1 MKNFELKNLI
11 PIVIGII
18 VIIILKPLFLLGIG
32 IVIGALLREFS
43 DKIKLGDSART
54 VVNSVPS
61 TPATPA
67 GDIKDPNGVSYN
79 QEIKNLVE
87 TLRVQF
93 TELFNSAHYGT
104 SARRSSEQLFRIID
118 KFDKFKEILDSKLEK
133 TEMTYDR
140 FLTATEEVYFNI
152 LDNLEKV
159 KNVYQAVEDID
170 LGYIE
175 QRIETIKNAS
185 SMTKEM
191 QDELSSLRYRK
202 SMSKKQLQGIEKLL
216 SVNEQAITDIDNMRI
231 KIGNLN
237 TSSNRAQFD
246 IDTSIADLKKM
257 AERVNKYSS
266 DYTG

>member
-1 MKNFELKNLI
+1 MKKFELKNLL
-11 PIVIGII
+11 PIVIGIV
-18 VIIILKPLFLLGIG
+18 VIIILKPLALLGTG
-32 IVIGALLREFS
+32 IIIGALLREISGF
-43 DKIKLGDSART
+43 IKFERPSR
-54 VVNSVPS
+54 SVPAPTAV
-61 TPATPA
+61 TPTATPPT
-67 GDIKDPNGVSYN
+67 DSKDQNGVSYS

-93 TELFNSAHYGT
+93 LELFNSEHYGA

-118 KFDKFKEILDSKLEK
+118 KFDKFKVILDSKLQK

-140 FLTATEEVYFNI
+140 FLTATEEVYFNV

-159 KNVYQAVEDID
+159 KNVSQAVEDID
-170 LGYIE
+170 LAYIE
-175 QRIETIKNAS
+175 QRIETIKNAA

-191 QDELSSLRYRK
+191 QDELSSLRHRK
-202 SMSKKQLQGIEKLL
+202 SMSKKQIQGIEKIL

-231 KIGNLN
+231 KVGNLN

-266 DYTG
+266 DL